1 MDDFLK
7 FFDEKSKTY
16 PMHLEIE
23 YNKTCDWSIFAWRK
37 MSETETRKILYV
49 ESPDMELC
57 FAKAHVALKEW
68 LLKCEGGY

>member
-49 ESPDMELC
+49 ESPDMELR